1 MPRLKKP
8 HWGIVL
14 LTQASDSSFLLIKSR
29 VVCLRDQ
36 KPLEA
41 TLQELSP
48 FVDGGINDNF
58 DSKTSASG
66 ATARRTTG
74 NGDRGSSPADCRRR
88 TSGERFLWSACEG
101 VRFSG
106 PLEIF
111 GPRRGIHRLTRE
123 RMLLYS

>member
-8 HWGIVL
+8 HWEIVL

-48 FVDGGINDNF
+48 FVDGCINDNF

-74 NGDRGSSPADCRRR
+74 DGDRGSDR
-88 TSGERFLWSACEG
+88 
-101 VRFSG
+101 
-106 PLEIF
+106 
-111 GPRRGIHRLTRE
+111 
-123 RMLLYS
+123 

>member
-48 FVDGGINDNF
+48 FVDGCINDNF

-66 ATARRTTG
+66 ATARRTTADE
-74 NGDRGSSPADCRRR
+74 DRGPMILAGGLTAENVRRAILL
-88 TSGERFLWSACEG
+88 ERL
-101 VRFSG
+101 
-106 PLEIF
+106 
-111 GPRRGIHRLTRE
+111 
-123 RMLLYS
+123 